1 MTVPSGTV
9 CDESVV
15 TKQGYLC
22 ILAKRRQVCNTKVGW
37 IDIMMTV
44 DSHACNR
51 VQWFTLDRTKINGDM
66 KKKPDISTLA

>member
-15 TKQGYLC
+15 TKQGCLR
-22 ILAKRRQVCNTKVGW
+22 ILAKRRQVCYTKVGR
-37 IDIMMTV
+37 IDIRMTV
-44 DSHACNR
+44 RATGCSGSL
-51 VQWFTLDRTKINGDM
+51 WIGPKLNGDM